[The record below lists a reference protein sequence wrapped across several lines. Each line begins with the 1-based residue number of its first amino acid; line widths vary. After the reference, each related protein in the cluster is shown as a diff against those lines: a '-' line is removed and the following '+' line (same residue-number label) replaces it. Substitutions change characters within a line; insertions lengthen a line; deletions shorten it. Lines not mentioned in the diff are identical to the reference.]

1 MLIALLIVHDP
12 AGTVGTAG
20 SWGDSAGR
28 EVASQVAGAV
38 RPGDPAQADED
49 GLDRGAQAIFDTV
62 VLRPWCALEF
72 GDVDFCLS
80 KPPTDARYYD
90 DARELRND
98 AIKAPTVADL
108 WLAFPANGKARNKLY
123 ESWKDDGD
131 TVTRPRVEMMQG
143 QSTGKRLALLVI
155 IVAGLLGALLL
166 LGWIGFWLIAFAALA
181 LFFLLL
187 APFVFL
193 MPALGE
199 AGRRGFIGWGKRLLG
214 ALIAKLLYAIVLGI
228 VIYVAALIAEMGNP
242 GGLGW
247 LGVWV
252 IEAIF
257 WWVAFIKRHELV
269 DLLTFNAASGG
280 DRSTRRDGLAGMY
293 YKTRL
298 AQEAMRTVREP
309 VTRRVRRQAAR
320 EGMIEAGSART
331 TARVRLR
338 RDAER
343 SLDVEYERAREK
355 VSERRVIQNE
365 LRGVDSALRSAD
377 EARAVNQ
384 AAAASGGSGSTQD
397 VRALP
402 FDRETEHRLRSR
414 RVELQEQLDTPE
426 MWRAEQLLRRAE
438 TNQAEHGRRWTDED
452 HNRWFARRR
461 ADLAERPADEARD
474 VQDRRRLLAAGIDPD
489 AFASSP
495 AEEQRELLRR
505 AEQTERTHR
514 DLLGALPA
522 DRDIEQPAN
531 ISLRALRR
539 HVHDSEWRRAR
550 TEERRAIHREA
561 WRQRAREHV
570 YRARR

>member
-1 MLIALLIVHDP
+1 V
-12 AGTVGTAG
+12 
-20 SWGDSAGR
+20 
-28 EVASQVAGAV
+28 
-38 RPGDPAQADED
+38 QADED

-80 KPPTDARYYD
+80 KPPTDAKYYD

-252 IEAIF
+252 VEAIF

-280 DRSTRRDGLAGMY
+280 EGTTRRDGLAGMY

-309 VTRRVRRQAAR
+309 ITRRVRRQAAR
-320 EGMIEAGSART
+320 EGMIDAGSART
-331 TARVRLR
+331 TARERLR
-338 RDAER
+338 HDAER

-384 AAAASGGSGSTQD
+384 AAATSGGTGSTHD
-397 VRALP
+397 TRALP
-402 FDRETEHRLRSR
+402 FDRETEQRLRSR
-414 RVELQEQLDTPE
+414 RTELQEQLDTPE
-426 MWRAEQLLRRAE
+426 FRRAEQLLRRAE

-461 ADLAERPADEARD
+461 AELAERPAEEARD

-522 DRDIEQPAN
+522 DGDVERPGN
-531 ISLRALRR
+531 IDLRALRR

-561 WRQRAREHV
+561 WRRRAREHV